1 MVFNLFTLL
10 LFIGGFFIMFTPIF
24 INANDLGFFASSDAF
39 GFALILIILVSTVLC
54 IILGR
59 GRS

>member
-1 MVFNLFTLL
+1 MK
-10 LFIGGFFIMFTPIF
+10 FTPVF
-24 INANDLGFFASSDAF
+24 INSNDLGFFASSDAF

-54 IILGR
+54 IFLGR